1 LVILAPDGRRATQD
15 WRDSRRIRMAVAAM
29 ADPESKPKDIARELG
44 GTTTTLHEHVNGDGS
59 PKAAAEALLRGSA
72 RP

>member
-1 LVILAPDGRRATQD
+1 
-15 WRDSRRIRMAVAAM
+15 MAVAAM